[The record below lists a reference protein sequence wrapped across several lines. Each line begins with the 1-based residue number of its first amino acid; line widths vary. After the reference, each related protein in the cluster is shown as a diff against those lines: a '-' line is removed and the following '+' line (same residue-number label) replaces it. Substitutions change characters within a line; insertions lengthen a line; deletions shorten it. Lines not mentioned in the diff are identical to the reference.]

1 MRCMIPFWIHLL
13 TGIHHIQVLFV
24 WVQFDQKNALLK
36 ILNPGQ
42 RREGTS
48 SNHCIKEDMTFSLQG
63 IHTKFECADP
73 LGHSD
78 TYYNHHDEL

>member
-13 TGIHHIQVLFV
+13 AGIHHIWVLFV
-24 WVQFDQKNALLK
+24 WLQFDKKIALLK

-48 SNHCIKEDMTFSLQG
+48 SLYYISL
-63 IHTKFECADP
+63 TKHGSLDAFGPRTTNEVPLDP
-73 LGHSD
+73 A
-78 TYYNHHDEL
+78 